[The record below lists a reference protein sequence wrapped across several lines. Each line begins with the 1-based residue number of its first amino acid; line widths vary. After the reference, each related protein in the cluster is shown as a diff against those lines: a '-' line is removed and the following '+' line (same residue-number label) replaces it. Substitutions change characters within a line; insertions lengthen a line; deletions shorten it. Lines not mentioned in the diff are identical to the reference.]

1 MDGLMYRWMDIEI
14 DNEIDNVIYSVIYND
29 KDGGRERWMD
39 G

>member
-1 MDGLMYRWMDIEI
+1 MDIDMDNEI
-14 DNEIDNVIYSVIYND
+14 DNEIYNVIYND